1 MLIDQTAHRAK
12 RVAMQTV
19 KKLAWGFSFSQA
31 TTAVLILGQWNLL
44 DLLQQFLLAFRQK
57 QNLALPKVP
66 QLAGRFA
73 TTDSALVVAQPA
85 KQSAT
90 TQGRNPPTDGAMLRG
105 VQPAP
110 GGA

>member
-57 QNLALPKVP
+57 QNLAPNK
-66 QLAGRFA
+66 
-73 TTDSALVVAQPA
+73 DSNA
-85 KQSAT
+85 KLS
-90 TQGRNPPTDGAMLRG
+90 GGK
-105 VQPAP
+105 P
-110 GGA
+110 GMS